1 MSSAAA
7 RAKVANVLYI
17 GPVPI
22 GKAGDYTAREGGL
35 VLVSNASTPYYL
47 IHPIT
52 MMGAIS
58 LNKFLGVTLLLCLAG
73 VAPSLSADEP
83 LYVKNLSPVTGLL
96 GLPSQRSADT
106 EDQGRLGVALHS
118 SVANNYV
125 LDSNSREFLNF
136 DGETLRFALDLR
148 YGFAPDW
155 DLQLEVPWLEQSG
168 GHLDQVIDE
177 WHDLWGMSDGGRS
190 RVSRDQL
197 DYQYASSFARG
208 FLLEDD
214 SSGIGD
220 ITLALNY
227 AFFRDGGS
235 VAALALGYK
244 FGVGDEDKFLGS
256 GGDDQFVALRF
267 SGAHLSDLPLRWHG
281 QVGYLR
287 AGDSD
292 LLDDIQEQNLWF
304 AGLSLDWILGQHWS
318 LLAQVDSNAAPTDS
332 GITALGDTAV
342 TLSGGARWRFAP
354 RWSVDASIVE
364 DIAVE
369 TASDVTFQLSL
380 RYSGE

>member
-1 MSSAAA
+1 LSVTGVN
-7 RAKVANVLYI
+7 R
-17 GPVPI
+17 
-22 GKAGDYTAREGGL
+22 
-35 VLVSNASTPYYL
+35 
-47 IHPIT
+47 
-52 MMGAIS
+52 
-58 LNKFLGVTLLLCLAG
+58 LNKFCRSTLLLSLGLVALPLA
-73 VAPSLSADEP
+73 AYEP

-96 GLPSQRSADT
+96 GLPSQRYAGT
-106 EDQGRLGVALHS
+106 ESEGELGVALHS
-118 SVANNYV
+118 SIANNYI
-125 LDSNSREFLNF
+125 LDTNSREYLNL

-148 YGFAPDW
+148 YGLAQDW

-168 GHLDQVIDE
+168 GHLDRLIDD

-190 RVSRDQL
+190 KVPRDLL
-197 DYQYASSFARG
+197 DYQYASTFARG
-208 FLLEDD
+208 FQLDDD
-214 SSGIGD
+214 SSGLGD

-227 AFFRDGGS
+227 AFFHDDDS

-256 GGDDQFVALRF
+256 GGDDQFLALRF
-267 SGAHLSDLPLRWHG
+267 SGNHLSSLPLRWHG

-292 LLDDIQEQNLWF
+292 LLDGIQEQNLWF
-304 AGLSLDWILGQHWS
+304 AGLSLDWVVAENWS

-332 GITALGDTAV
+332 GITALGDTAA

-364 DIAVE
+364 DIVVE